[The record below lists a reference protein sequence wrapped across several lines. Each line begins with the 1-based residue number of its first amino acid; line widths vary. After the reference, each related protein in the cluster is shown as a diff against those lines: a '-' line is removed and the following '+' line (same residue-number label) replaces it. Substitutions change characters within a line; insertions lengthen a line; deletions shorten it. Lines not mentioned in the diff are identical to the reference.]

1 MSSGCYLLSCTS
13 FLNIIFS
20 YFVTSILLANK
31 YVFITTIK
39 KLQLSLDPTYPHSC
53 HPVSLMPSQK
63 NLKKVKS
70 VFPISSDQ
78 LPFFPQQCSKF
89 LLTLYLTALIKV
101 TDGMHPKP
109 KYIQLTGLF
118 DRMQHGWSFWF
129 WTFSSLAFWDSTLI
143 SFALTFLSP
152 CLALSPL
159 YQILE
164 CSEVLVSILSL
175 LILDKLHEPQSLNI
189 LSICRWLQVSLS
201 TWLLPWVPD
210 LITLI
215 VYLIGV
221 SHKPWPKP
229 NNWFIPLSSSYS
241 SFSSLP
247 CHGKWFE
254 PSSCYFFRVN
264 SWIILVIF
272 LTSFKPHV

>member
-1 MSSGCYLLSCTS
+1 MTL
-13 FLNIIFS
+13 
-20 YFVTSILLANK
+20 
-31 YVFITTIK
+31 
-39 KLQLSLDPTYPHSC
+39 YPHSC

-63 NLKKVKS
+63 KLKKSKICIS
-70 VFPISSDQ
+70 CLLWSAPILTSTMLQISSDPILNSPNQ
-78 LPFFPQQCSKF
+78 GHQWW
-89 LLTLYLTALIKV
+89 
-101 TDGMHPKP
+101 MHPKP
-109 KYIQLTGLF
+109 KYMQLTGLF

-152 CLALSPL
+152 YLALSPL

-175 LILDKLHEPQSLNI
+175 LILDRLHESQSFNI

-201 TWLLPWVPD
+201 TWLLPWVPE

-215 VYLIGV
+215 VYLIGI
-221 SHKPWPKP
+221 SHKTWPKP
-229 NNWFIPLSSSYS
+229 NNWFILLSSSCS
-241 SFSSLP
+241 SLPSLP

-254 PSSCYFFRVN
+254 PSSCYLFRVN
-264 SWIILVIF
+264 TWIILVIF
-272 LTSFKPHV
+272 LTSFKPPV

>member
-1 MSSGCYLLSCTS
+1 MTLHIPIAAIP
-13 FLNIIFS
+13 FLWC
-20 YFVTSILLANK
+20 LHK
-31 YVFITTIK
+31 
-39 KLQLSLDPTYPHSC
+39 
-53 HPVSLMPSQK
+53 K

-175 LILDKLHEPQSLNI
+175 LDKLHEPQSLNI

-254 PSSCYFFRVN
+254 PPSCYFFRVN